1 MGVILNTFS
10 KSSRVSHAESESRG
24 IKHDVSIF
32 VAIMMLGGKSG
43 EEGMVGE
50 RKRINRGEGEV
61 GKKKVRGYGRDGR
74 GEGKKKGGK
83 RRRRGKK
90 EKEKRRREKKCR
102 RGTSE
107 GRKHI
112 MRASAYTH

>member
-32 VAIMMLGGKSG
+32 VAIMMLGGRSG

-50 RKRINRGEGEV
+50 RKRINRGEREV
-61 GKKKVRGYGRDGR
+61 GKKKVRGHGRDGR
-74 GEGKKKGGK
+74 GEDKKKGGK
-83 RRRRGKK
+83 RRRKGKK
-90 EKEKRRREKKCR
+90 EVRRRRSEEGKK
-102 RGTSE
+102 
-107 GRKHI
+107 
-112 MRASAYTH
+112 M